1 MLLVVCRCAFKENE
15 PWACRQPLLALNT
28 GCGLKAGGGKEPRKT
43 KRERERGE
51 QGGEEKTQFVLPAEQ
66 AWAMKPI
73 WQSLMLKHASKPK
86 GKALQDA

>member
-1 MLLVVCRCAFKENE
+1 MGMSTAAF
-15 PWACRQPLLALNT
+15 
-28 GCGLKAGGGKEPRKT
+28 GLEHRLRLESRRWKRTEKNK